1 MKIGIIGAGAAGT
14 AIARYAVAAGHQV
27 VMASRGQEKLAA
39 VVSELGGSA
48 RAVSAE
54 EACEAEMIVLAFPW
68 TAREEVLGRGY
79 DWAGKLVVDAI
90 NPYADMTRLILEDL
104 GETGSSEI
112 ISSLIPG
119 ARLVKAFNSI
129 TMACFAAGPTRGDA
143 TRVLLVS
150 SDDVDAKQAVMDLI
164 ESFGFAA
171 IDLGGLKEG
180 GRRQQAGKPLA
191 TGRDLLVAG
200 TKVQH
205 ST

>member
-1 MKIGIIGAGAAGT
+1 
-14 AIARYAVAAGHQV
+14 
-27 VMASRGQEKLAA
+27 
-39 VVSELGGSA
+39 VSKLGGSA

-54 EACEAEMIVLAFPW
+54 EARETEMVVLAFPW
-68 TAREEVLGRGY
+68 TAREKVLSGPY
-79 DWAGKLVVDAI
+79 DWTGRVVVDAI
-90 NPYADMTRLILEDL
+90 NPYADMTQLILEDL

-112 ISSLIPG
+112 LAALVPG

-129 TMACFAAGPTRGDA
+129 TMANFAAGPIRGDA

-150 SDDVDAKQAVMDLI
+150 GDDMEAKQSVMNLI
-164 ESFGFAA
+164 ESFGFVA

-205 ST
+205 SK